1 MVCFFFFFMFFF
13 SSCWDVERLQFWWF
27 LKRFVFWRLSGS
39 CRSLFGYCCYLK
51 ESCELDLTKRT
62 DSIELYERTRRS
74 IPPYWSI
81 VTNDN
86 LKTRP
91 HTDIYIYQAQSK
103 NTGDMFLLA
112 GERNNVS
119 QPSTRTDLEVLHKEW
134 LHSISLSHFSVSLSH
149 KLSCFFFF
157 NLSTKTTNFKMKI
170 MTLLTQPTWFDSP
183 MESNSLFQWEPS
195 SQHTINL
202 HYYHLARWPIICPTS
217 CLETTHVSQN
227 QTKPT
232 SKISTFKLRKFLHY
246 TTCKA

>member
-1 MVCFFFFFMFFF
+1 MTT
-13 SSCWDVERLQFWWF
+13 S
-27 LKRFVFWRLSGS
+27 
-39 CRSLFGYCCYLK
+39 
-51 ESCELDLTKRT
+51 
-62 DSIELYERTRRS
+62 
-74 IPPYWSI
+74 
-81 VTNDN
+81 
-86 LKTRP
+86 RP
-91 HTDIYIYQAQSK
+91 DHTQIYIYQAQSK

-149 KLSCFFFF
+149 KLSCFFFS

-217 CLETTHVSQN
+217 CLETTL
-227 QTKPT
+227 
-232 SKISTFKLRKFLHY
+232 ILDLFLRTRPNPHQKFQHSSLESFY
-246 TTCKA
+246 TTQLARLNITWEFMVYRKWRTFARLNIL